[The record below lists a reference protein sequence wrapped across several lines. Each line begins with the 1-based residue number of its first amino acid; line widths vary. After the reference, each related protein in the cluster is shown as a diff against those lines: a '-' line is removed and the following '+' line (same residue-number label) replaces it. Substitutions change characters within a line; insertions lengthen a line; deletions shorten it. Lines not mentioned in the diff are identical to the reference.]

1 MRSTRRPRAP
11 QSRSSRAVGYRQYL
25 LPALATQAGLSLFAS
40 GVHLEAKV
48 LADKRTAQPANIIPQ
63 VKTEIVKEFQRPS
76 FWRRL
81 KRYLED
87 MLEDY
92 VIHPVLTIWRFGV
105 LAVIFLPLILTAP
118 AVFIRKR
125 QKDLHDERSGT
136 IWWYSLLVRHME
148 MAGPTFIK
156 VRWPRSEGGPVHKGR
171 GARRGIHT
179 VRPSID
185 LGALNNNFFFCV
197 CLSNDH
203 F

>member
-1 MRSTRRPRAP
+1 MS
-11 QSRSSRAVGYRQYL
+11 YRQYI

-48 LADKRTAQPANIIPQ
+48 HADKRTAQPANVIPHI
-63 VKTEIVKEFQRPS
+63 KTEIVKEFQRPS

-92 VIHPVLTIWRFGV
+92 VVHPVLTIWRFGV

-118 AVFIRKR
+118 AVFFGKR
-125 QKDLHDERSGT
+125 QKELHDERSGT

-156 VRWPRSEGGPVHKGR
+156 VSCMISEDSPILKG
-171 GARRGIHT
+171 
-179 VRPSID
+179 
-185 LGALNNNFFFCV
+185 
-197 CLSNDH
+197 
-203 F
+203 